1 LAISTQITAVFY
13 AKFDNNIGFQEKKPV
28 FAVIWQKSV
37 KIVNISLTPVGILFK
52 MDSQGCVKL
61 CVIFLII
68 FLFVSY

>member
-52 MDSQGCVKL
+52 VYVLVRLFDLYHFFKL
-61 CVIFLII
+61 NF
-68 FLFVSY
+68 